1 MHSIRR
7 HILLSAFK
15 LLDLLLMVAAFG
27 VATFPVLFQ
36 EGRFTLAEFL
46 EMRVKV
52 LNFVLFFGLIAV
64 WHAILSLFDLYESKR
79 LTERQS
85 EIIDIIKATSIGTLG
100 MGAAAI
106 LFRIT
111 MIDPVFLM
119 VFWAVTSAAMVASRL
134 FLRKALARVR
144 TRNRNLRFILIVGTN
159 PRAVEFAR
167 KIESRPELG
176 YRILGFAD
184 EDWEGMKDFRNTG
197 YPLVCDFASFP
208 TYLRQ
213 SVVDEVIMGLPI
225 KSFYFHASRIADLCE
240 RQGIVMRFLSSI
252 FDMKMARS
260 TAEEFEGASL
270 ISHYTGTPETGQIL
284 VKRVLDFIFSL
295 ILIILLVPIFLITA
309 LLIKLTS
316 EGPVFFKQERLGLN
330 KRRFRIWK
338 FRTMVPD
345 AEKKMAEIEDLNE
358 VSGPVFKIKDDPR
371 VTPIGKILR
380 KASID
385 ELPQLFNVLKGE
397 MSLVGPRPLPV
408 RDYQGFDKDWQRRR
422 FSVPP
427 GITCLW
433 QINGRSSIP
442 FEKWMELDL
451 QYIDNWS
458 LWLDLKILA
467 RTIPVVL
474 RGSGAA

>member
-15 LLDLLLMVAAFG
+15 LLDVMLMVVAFG
-27 VATFPVLFQ
+27 VATLPVLFQ
-36 EGRFTLAEFL
+36 EGRFTLAEFF

-52 LNFVLFFGLIAV
+52 LNFVLFFALIAV
-64 WHAILSLFDLYESKR
+64 WHGILSLFDLYESKR
-79 LTERQS
+79 FAERQS
-85 EIIDIIKATSIGTLG
+85 EILDIIKATSLGTLS
-100 MGAAAI
+100 MAAAAI
-106 LFRIT
+106 LFKIS
-111 MIDPVFLM
+111 MIDPVFLL
-119 VFWAVTSAAMVASRL
+119 VFWAVTSALLVMSRL
-134 FLRKALARVR
+134 LLRNLLARIR

-159 PRAVEFAR
+159 SRAIAFAK

-184 EDWEGMKDFRNTG
+184 EDWNGLKDFHNTG

-208 TYLRQ
+208 AYLRQ

-260 TAEEFEGASL
+260 TAEEFEGAGL

-284 VKRVLDFIFSL
+284 VKRVLDFILAL
-295 ILIILLVPIFLITA
+295 ISIILLVPVFSFTA
-309 LLIKLTS
+309 LIIKLTS
-316 EGPVFFKQERLGLN
+316 SGPIFFRQERLGLN

-345 AEKKMAEIEDLNE
+345 AEKRMAEVEELNE

-371 VTPIGKILR
+371 ITPIGKLLR
-380 KASID
+380 KTSID
-385 ELPQLFNVLKGE
+385 ELPQLFNVLKGD